1 MFKFNT
7 KAALPAVAGLAIA
20 GLVGTTIAAS
30 ADPLQNEMPQY
41 RRHHVAA
48 YHYRPLTVVRRR
60 APVVVAAPAAPVV
73 VAPAPGVVTGAAST
87 LVGLPFQVLGG
98 IFPAP
103 GPRKG
108 GVTAVRYENAGA
120 ETAKIDE
127 GFAEPV
133 PVDKSGPIFVV
144 ENGDPTISPLTFI
157 GAPIR
162 AAGTIAQTPF
172 TILGATGL

>member
-7 KAALPAVAGLAIA
+7 AVAALALAGLA
-20 GLVGTTIAAS
+20 GTTIAAS

-41 RRHHVAA
+41 RRHHPA

-73 VAPAPGVVTGAAST
+73 AAPGVVTGAAST

-108 GVTAVRYENAGA
+108 GVTEVRYENAGA

-127 GFAEPV
+127 GFAQPV
-133 PVDKSGPIFVV
+133 PVDKSGPIYVV

>member
-7 KAALPAVAGLAIA
+7 KAALPAVAALTIA

-41 RRHHVAA
+41 RKHHAA
-48 YHYRPLTVVRRR
+48 PYHYRPLTVVRRR
-60 APVVVAAPAAPVV
+60 APVVVAAPV
-73 VAPAPGVVTGAAST
+73 VAPIVAAPGVITGTAST

-120 ETAKIDE
+120 EQAKIDE

-133 PVDKSGPIFVV
+133 PVDRSGPIYVV